1 MYNELIKNI
10 FKNKNGVNN
19 LKLIINKIIDE
30 RIYEIVITDT
40 RKEIPNIMLKGKD
53 IVITVLTK

>member
-1 MYNELIKNI
+1 MYNDLIKNI

-19 LKLIINKIIDE
+19 LKSIINKIIDE
-30 RIYEIVITDT
+30 RICEIVITDT

>member
-53 IVITVLTK
+53 IVITILTK

>member
-10 FKNKNGVNN
+10 FKNKNGINN
-19 LKLIINKIIDE
+19 LKSMINKIIDE
-30 RIYEIVITDT
+30 RICEIVITDT
-40 RKEIPNIMLKGKD
+40 KKEIPNIMLKGKD

>member
-19 LKLIINKIIDE
+19 LKSIINKIIDE

>member
-10 FKNKNGVNN
+10 FKNKNGINN
-19 LKLIINKIIDE
+19 LKSIINKIIDE

-40 RKEIPNIMLKGKD
+40 RKKIPNIMLKGKD
-53 IVITVLTK
+53 VVITVLTK

>member
-10 FKNKNGVNN
+10 FKNKNGINN
-19 LKLIINKIIDE
+19 LKSMINKIIDE
-30 RIYEIVITDT
+30 RICEIVITDT

>member
-10 FKNKNGVNN
+10 FKNKNGINN
-19 LKLIINKIIDE
+19 LKSMINKIIDE

-40 RKEIPNIMLKGKD
+40 KKEIPNILLKGKD

>member
-1 MYNELIKNI
+1 MYNDLIKNI

-19 LKLIINKIIDE
+19 LKSIINKIIDE

>member
-10 FKNKNGVNN
+10 FKNKNGINN
-19 LKLIINKIIDE
+19 LKSIINKIIDE